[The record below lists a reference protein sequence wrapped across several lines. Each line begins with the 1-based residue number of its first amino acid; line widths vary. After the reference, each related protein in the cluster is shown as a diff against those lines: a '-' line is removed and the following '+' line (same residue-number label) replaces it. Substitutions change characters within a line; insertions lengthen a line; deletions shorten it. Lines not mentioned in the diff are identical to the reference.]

1 MESDKSPLKIPKSK
15 FKITGYGM
23 YLPPLVETAEELAL
37 DSQLFLL

>member
-1 MESDKSPLKIPKSK
+1 MESDKSPLKIPKSQ

-37 DSQLFLL
+37 DSQLLLL